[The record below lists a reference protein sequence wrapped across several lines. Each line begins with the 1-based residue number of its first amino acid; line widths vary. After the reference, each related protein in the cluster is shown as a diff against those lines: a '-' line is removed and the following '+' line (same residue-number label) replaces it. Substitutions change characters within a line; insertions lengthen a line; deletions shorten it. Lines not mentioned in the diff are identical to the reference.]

1 MRKTCAMEAGHAG
14 FVRARES
21 VEGEVVQELAYGVEK
36 YCACGFAESGRIWRR
51 RSFVFLA
58 KRAVQRALHCVRNQ
72 RAFQRVL
79 LSRERIY
86 RVPLSL
92 LGAGMFHW
100 NDARR
105 GIPSF
110 TLNFDPFLQ
119 HRVSPPLLFK
129 HMRGVFGTF

>member
-1 MRKTCAMEAGHAG
+1 MHVVSLNPVVYGAG
-14 FVRARES
+14 
-21 VEGEVVQELAYGVEK
+21 
-36 YCACGFAESGRIWRR
+36 

-58 KRAVQRALHCVRNQ
+58 KRAVQRVLHCVRNQ